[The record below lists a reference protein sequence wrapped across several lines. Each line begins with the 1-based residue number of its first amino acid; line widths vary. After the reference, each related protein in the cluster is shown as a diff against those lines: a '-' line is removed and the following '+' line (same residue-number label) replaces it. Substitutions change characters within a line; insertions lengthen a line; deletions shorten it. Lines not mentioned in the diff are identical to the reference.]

1 MIDTTRKRFINNLSE
16 FRLSCLGKR
25 AYYRTFE
32 PDWRQFALSSG
43 VMASVLGAVATG
55 LHHTVP
61 PSALRI
67 QNQSVRLESLAMTAA
82 DNAQAI
88 SVRPVTAGDEDLLL
102 EIYQSSRGDD
112 LRELR
117 WPEDRIREFLGMQY
131 EAQQRFFESE
141 YKRADD
147 DIILFEGKPAG
158 RLIVERREHEI
169 RCIDVALLPQ
179 HRNRGIGTLLIQ
191 RLQAEAASE
200 KKPLRLQVIRFNR
213 AVNLLERSGFMR
225 VSETGT
231 HFQLEWAP
239 RD

>member
-1 MIDTTRKRFINNLSE
+1 
-16 FRLSCLGKR
+16 
-25 AYYRTFE
+25 
-32 PDWRQFALSSG
+32 
-43 VMASVLGAVATG
+43 
-55 LHHTVP
+55 
-61 PSALRI
+61 
-67 QNQSVRLESLAMTAA
+67 
-82 DNAQAI
+82 
-88 SVRPVTAGDEDLLL
+88 
-102 EIYQSSRGDD
+102 
-112 LRELR
+112 
-117 WPEDRIREFLGMQY
+117 
-131 EAQQRFFESE
+131 
-141 YKRADD
+141 
-147 DIILFEGKPAG
+147 
-158 RLIVERREHEI
+158 VERREHEI

>member
-1 MIDTTRKRFINNLSE
+1 
-16 FRLSCLGKR
+16 
-25 AYYRTFE
+25 
-32 PDWRQFALSSG
+32 
-43 VMASVLGAVATG
+43 
-55 LHHTVP
+55 
-61 PSALRI
+61 
-67 QNQSVRLESLAMTAA
+67 MTAA

-88 SVRPVTAGDEDLLL
+88 SFRPVTAGDEEILL

-112 LRELR
+112 LRGLG
-117 WPEDRIREFLGMQY
+117 WAEDRIREFLAMQY

-147 DIILFEGKPAG
+147 DIILFEGKAAG